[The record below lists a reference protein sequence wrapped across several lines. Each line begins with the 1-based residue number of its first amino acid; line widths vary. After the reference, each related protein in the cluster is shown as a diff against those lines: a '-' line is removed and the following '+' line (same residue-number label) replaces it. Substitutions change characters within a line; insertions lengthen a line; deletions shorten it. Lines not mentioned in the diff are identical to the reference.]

1 MAMGVSRSAFGS
13 LMAVVL
19 LTSACASMDGDPTL
33 QAWRKV
39 NQADKRFAVFISEP
53 GVREGALATFRMRF
67 IYMPGEVKHE
77 GKDVAWQEYHAMTVD
92 CAKNTVRVG
101 PRTRY
106 APDGVTIVSDDDQ
119 TFGEIIWGAREVQ
132 GRCLGRQRH
141 ISGRSGLDGRGA
153 SAHRRDDPAETA
165 LVSPRSRPPSRCR
178 RARGSGSGGRP
189 GRRRSA

>member
-13 LMAVVL
+13 LMAGVL
-19 LTSACASMDGDPTL
+19 LTSACASMAGDPTL

-53 GVREGALATFRMRF
+53 GAREGALATFRMRF
-67 IYMPGEVKHE
+67 VYMPGEVKHE

-106 APDGVTIVSDDDQ
+106 APDGGTIVSDDDQ
-119 TFGEIIWGAREVQ
+119 TFGEILWGTAADDAARAKCKGDVWVGNVTFPE
-132 GRCLGRQRH
+132 GPGWMDEARRH
-141 ISGRSGLDGRGA
+141 IA
-153 SAHRRDDPAETA
+153 ATTP
-165 LVSPRSRPPSRCR
+165 PKRP
-178 RARGSGSGGRP
+178 
-189 GRRRSA
+189 